1 MLISFGH
8 GGAKNG
14 VYGVIKELCPSLLS
28 QMGGCYFRG
37 HVECILGLEIK
48 GKETVNLE
56 KVILQSIVPRENII
70 SI

>member
-1 MLISFGH
+1 MLISFGY

-14 VYGVIKELCPSLLS
+14 VIKDPCPSLLS
-28 QMGGCYFRG
+28 QMGRCYFRG
-37 HVECILGLEIK
+37 RVKCILGPEIK

-56 KVILQSIVPRENII
+56 KVIPQFVVPRENKI